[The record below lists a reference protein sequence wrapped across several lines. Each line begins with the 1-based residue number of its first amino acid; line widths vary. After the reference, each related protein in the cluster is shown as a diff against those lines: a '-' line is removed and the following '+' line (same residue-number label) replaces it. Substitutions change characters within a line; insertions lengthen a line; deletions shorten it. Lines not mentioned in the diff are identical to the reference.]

1 MVTSHKMIVNQELL
15 EKIPNILEE
24 SKSELEESL
33 LFSNLMKRLVMEY
46 NAAAKKLHKP
56 DCSEFLLCTLA
67 LLVFRQKATVDQI
80 AIFLSLIF
88 PALLPHLTELKEA
101 LLEVLSEEKEFVG
114 KEKDGKLFYEINTIE
129 LKNAKKMLEE
139 FAKIPHNFNGLKEAY
154 FDDKGLH
161 DLLMLIDLK
170 V

>member
-1 MVTSHKMIVNQELL
+1 MIVNQELL

-33 LFSNLMKRLVMEY
+33 LFSSLMKRLVMEY

-67 LLVFRQKATVDQI
+67 LLVFRLKATVDQI

>member
-33 LFSNLMKRLVMEY
+33 LFSSLMKRLVMEC
-46 NAAAKKLHKP
+46 NTAKKLHKP

-154 FDDKGLH
+154 FDDEGLH

>member
-1 MVTSHKMIVNQELL
+1 MVTSHRMMVNQELMK
-15 EKIPNILEE
+15 KIPKILEE

-33 LFSNLMKRLVMEY
+33 LFSGLLKRLMME
-46 NAAAKKLHKP
+46 NNTTKKLNKP

-114 KEKDGKLFYEINTIE
+114 KERDGKLFYEINTIE

-139 FAKIPHNFNGLKEAY
+139 FVKIPHNFNGLKEAY
-154 FDDKGLH
+154 FDDNGLH
-161 DLLMLIDLK
+161 ELLKSIDLK